1 MKVPDKTWGAPAQVA
16 ADAFYWQR
24 SRRLS
29 FGLLLI
35 WALVTF
41 GGTFYARELNFSFF
55 GWPFSFWL
63 AAQGAVL
70 LYCVLIAY
78 YAHAMRKLDDAH
90 RAQAKKA
97 SIEAA
102 SASG

>member
-1 MKVPDKTWGAPAQVA
+1 MDSIESDRILA
-16 ADAFYWQR
+16 AARTLHWQR

-41 GGTFYARELNFSFF
+41 GGTFFARELSFSFF

-70 LYCVLIAY
+70 LYCALIAY
-78 YAHAMRKLDDAH
+78 YAYAMRKLDKALFD
-90 RAQAKKA
+90 QAKKSSMA
-97 SIEAA
+97 AA

>member
-1 MKVPDKTWGAPAQVA
+1 MDNIESDRTLA
-16 ADAFYWQR
+16 AARALHWRR

-41 GGTFYARELNFSFF
+41 GGTFFARELSFNFF

-70 LYCVLIAY
+70 IYCVLVTY
-78 YAHAMRKLDDAH
+78 YAYAMHKLDKALLD
-90 RAQAKKA
+90 QAKKSSMA
-97 SIEAA
+97 AA

>member
-1 MKVPDKTWGAPAQVA
+1 MNSANNDQILA
-16 ADAFYWQR
+16 AARALHWRR

-35 WALVTF
+35 WAVVTF
-41 GGTFYARELNFSFF
+41 GGTFFARELNFSFF

-70 LYCVLIAY
+70 LYCALIAY
-78 YAHAMRKLDDAH
+78 YAYAMRKLDKALQD
-90 RAQAKKA
+90 QAKKS
-97 SIEAA
+97 SITAA